1 MKHSQSKSIKDQSTY
16 ADYLLI
22 LTEKKEQ
29 VDAVSLDL
37 PLIEQEV
44 KKSMEKNSNQKLN
57 LASVHFFKAFGH
69 SIQGTSFE

>member
-1 MKHSQSKSIKDQSTY
+1 
-16 ADYLLI
+16 

-44 KKSMEKNSNQKLN
+44 QKSIDKNGNQKLN
-57 LASVHFFKAFGH
+57 LASIHFFKAFGH
-69 SIQGTSFE
+69 SIQGTTFE